1 MAVENPSKPAPTV
14 PKPTAP
20 QNNPPQKP
28 SPAPG
33 YTTHGDNSAN
43 VETFIVDI
51 QKRSGK

>member
-20 QNNPPQKP
+20 QNNPPKKP

-33 YTTHGDNSAN
+33 YTTHCDNSAN